1 MHPAVPRLSELIVV
15 LAWPS
20 VCGGICDV
28 PALSLP
34 TRDAEAATDPTNV
47 ANPNCNHNFSVRLS
61 LASKSL
67 YLRYPILEGH

>member
-1 MHPAVPRLSELIVV
+1 MHLEVPRLSGLIVA
-15 LAWPS
+15 LAWHS
-20 VCGGICDV
+20 GCGEICDV

-61 LASKSL
+61 SASKCL